1 MPRCGEA
8 DGAWLARWRMQYHS
22 DGWYRR
28 GGRGKEE
35 ASDERDERRR
45 RPKSIIGLTRHLTIM
60 RRPLSPIALRC
71 SLAVLL
77 SLRQIVIP
85 RRIESCS
92 TSMAPSATHL
102 KRERERE
109 SRLCSTVPLR
119 PINNT
124 NSNISPPPPP
134 YLRQRWSCATNVH
147 EINTTTPTLV
157 ATPVDAPPTFLDA
170 ERSAPPKPSPNER
183 EIQYKREIE
192 IEREEQTNYTTHT
205 EID

>member
-45 RPKSIIGLTRHLTIM
+45 RPKSIIGLTRHLTIV

-77 SLRQIVIP
+77 SLRQIVIS
-85 RRIESCS
+85 RRIKSCS
-92 TSMAPSATHL
+92 TSMAPSATPQ
-102 KRERERE
+102 RE
-109 SRLCSTVPLR
+109 SRLRSTVPLR

-147 EINTTTPTLV
+147 EINTTNAGCNACRCAAHVPRCGTKRTTK
-157 ATPVDAPPTFLDA
+157 AKSKRKRNT
-170 ERSAPPKPSPNER
+170 
-183 EIQYKREIE
+183 IQAR
-192 IEREEQTNYTTHT
+192 
-205 EID
+205 D

>member
-8 DGAWLARWRMQYHS
+8 DGAWQARWRMQYHS

-45 RPKSIIGLTRHLTIM
+45 RPKSIIGLTRHLTIV

-92 TSMAPSATHL
+92 TSMAPSATPQRERERAGCVQQCLYVQSTTPTATYHHHRHHICDSDGVAQQMYTKSTQPHQRWL
-102 KRERERE
+102 QRLSMRRPRSSMRNEAHHQSQVQTKEKYNTSERLGERERERE
-109 SRLCSTVPLR
+109 QITQH
-119 PINNT
+119 T
-124 NSNISPPPPP
+124 
-134 YLRQRWSCATNVH
+134 QR
-147 EINTTTPTLV
+147 
-157 ATPVDAPPTFLDA
+157 
-170 ERSAPPKPSPNER
+170 
-183 EIQYKREIE
+183 
-192 IEREEQTNYTTHT
+192 
-205 EID
+205 